1 MFRDDDV
8 MIWAMARN
16 EQPRHGMSA
25 SRARTHLSVLR
36 RIPDVL
42 AAFGVPAGPVLESV
56 GLKPED
62 FDDPMRNATFDHLDR
77 LLGACVECT
86 GCPHFGL
93 LAGQSINLHSLGLTG
108 RLAST
113 ASRVGEALHDLTTY
127 FVLHESGGVTH
138 LAVSNGTATFSY
150 GIQAAI
156 RHTDQAYD
164 IATVVLLN
172 IMRQLCGPGWQ
183 PSAVLLPRR
192 RPENVRPYREALQ
205 APIRFDSVQ
214 ASVQFPTEWLDKP
227 VVGSDP
233 LLHAV
238 LQEHVAAA
246 SDRADPLLENEVRR
260 AIRRSLTSGRISR
273 ESIARQLG
281 LHPRTMVR
289 RLTENGLSFQALLDE
304 TRAQVARQLLHDTRM
319 RVSRIATSLGYR
331 DPTVFSRAFR
341 RWTGHTPR
349 AFREALPRNG

>member
-1 MFRDDDV
+1 MPHETHVRKPV
-8 MIWAMARN
+8 
-16 EQPRHGMSA
+16 
-25 SRARTHLSVLR
+25 RARAGLVELVRGKGARATDGERAVGR
-36 RIPDVL
+36 QRAVIDAGAVEGGRCVAVDGCAFATP
-42 AAFGVPAGPVLESV
+42 AAGTTSAKTSSRPLFI
-56 GLKPED
+56 
-62 FDDPMRNATFDHLDR
+62 
-77 LLGACVECT
+77 ECT

-93 LAGQSINLHSLGLTG
+93 LAGQSINLHSLGPTG

-138 LAVSNGTATFSY
+138 LAVSNGTATFSC

-156 RHTDQAYD
+156 RHTDQACD
-164 IATVVLLN
+164 IAAVVLLN
-172 IMRQLCGPGWQ
+172 VMRQLCGPGWQ
-183 PSAVLLPRR
+183 PGAVLLPRR
-192 RPENVRPYREALQ
+192 RPEDVRPYREALQ

-214 ASVQFPTEWLDKP
+214 ASVQFPTEWLDRP

-233 LLHAV
+233 LRHAA

-246 SDRADPLLENEVRR
+246 SDRTDPLLENEVRR

-281 LHPRTMVR
+281 LHPRTLVR

-304 TRAQVARQLLHDTRM
+304 TRALVAPQLLRDTRV

-341 RWTGHTPR
+341 GWTGHTPR